1 MFALASMQL
10 RNHADVQPVKHFKR

>member
-1 MFALASMQL
+1 MFASASMQL